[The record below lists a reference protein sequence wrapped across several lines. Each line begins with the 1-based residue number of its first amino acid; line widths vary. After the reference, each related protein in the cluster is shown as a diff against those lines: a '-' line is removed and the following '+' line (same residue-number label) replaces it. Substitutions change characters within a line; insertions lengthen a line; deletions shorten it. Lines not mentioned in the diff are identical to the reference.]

1 MAEVEV
7 PDYFLCPISMQMMRD
22 PVTTSTGIT
31 YDRENIEKWLIK
43 FKNTT
48 CPVTKQELLT
58 IDLTP
63 NHTLRRLIQ
72 SWCIMNSSNGVE
84 PIPTPK
90 PQVTKIHV
98 LKLLK
103 KAMESPEIQ
112 LSCLRKLR
120 SIAHS
125 SESNKKCLES
135 VGVIDFLASIIKKKE
150 VAFVEDSEYVSYDIV
165 SRKILHTPMEL
176 TKASDEALDI
186 LFHLNLSN
194 EDLKKFISQDELFL
208 DSLLHFLKC
217 GNNQSRA
224 YAITLLKSAFNA
236 ADPGFLIGVKQEYFK
251 GILSVLK
258 TKITQQATKAALKLL
273 VELCPWGR
281 NRIKAIEVGA
291 VSTLIELLLDTNERR
306 SCELMLTI
314 LHQLCSC
321 AEGRAELSSHGAGVA
336 IVSKKI
342 LRVSQVASDR
352 AVRILSS
359 ISKFSAN
366 SRVLQEMLQVGVV
379 SKLCL
384 VLQMD
389 SCSKTK
395 DRAKEILRLHSR
407 VWRDSSCIPPYL
419 LSSYPS

>member
-186 LFHLNLSN
+186 LFHLNPSN

>member
-186 LFHLNLSN
+186 LFHLNPSN

-217 GNNQSRA
+217 GNYQSRA
-224 YAITLLKSAFNA
+224 YAITLLKSAFNV

-306 SCELMLTI
+306 SCELILAI

-384 VLQMD
+384 VLQVD

-395 DRAKEILRLHSR
+395 DRVKEILRLHSR